1 MEPKKTQLHTVSPLS
16 GFEKIVVGTG
26 IGKLRS
32 QAQFED
38 KVMPEIIRELSAIT
52 GQRPAPRVARKAIS
66 NFKTRVG
73 DTIGFQVTLRGARMR
88 DFATK
93 LVHVVLPRV
102 KDFRGIALTHVDE
115 HGSLNI
121 GFREHAVFPEIDL
134 ERSKY
139 AFGVQVTL
147 VPKTRRREDAIAL
160 YRALGVPFAK

>member
-1 MEPKKTQLHTVSPLS
+1 MKQKGTPASHRTPLS
-16 GFEKIVVGTG
+16 GIEKIVVGTG

-32 QAQFED
+32 QAQFEE
-38 KVMPEIIRELSAIT
+38 KVIPEIVRELSAIT

-102 KDFRGIALTHVDE
+102 KDFRGIALTHIDA

-134 ERSKY
+134 ERSRY

-160 YRALGVPFAK
+160 YRTLGVPFAK